1 MRYIYTLLFT
11 AITISSSAQ
20 FSINMGYSLGAPQQK
35 MAENIKPVH
44 SITAG
49 AMYNLPGAL
58 NRIQVGTDISWGM
71 YANTRKMQTFNF
83 GNGSS
88 TETWVNY
95 SSNVIQG
102 NLVSKVFFLKDKNIM
117 PYASGKVGYTSFY
130 SNIYIEDPDDP
141 DGCKAL
147 DQRNL
152 IKDGTIST
160 GYGGGLQV
168 SWNMFG
174 CKKSR
179 DRKDGYIDL
188 SVNNI
193 RGGNLDYI
201 NTKKLID
208 ANDPPP
214 SSEGKPLNVRFI
226 NATTQEIHEHQVA
239 EVYTTP
245 LRSLE
250 FKLTAVFVLPNKR
263 G

>member
-11 AITISSSAQ
+11 IITLSSSAQ
-20 FSINMGYSLGAPQQK
+20 LSINMGYALGTPRQK

-44 SITAG
+44 SIAAG
-49 AMYNLPGAL
+49 AMYQLPGAL
-58 NRIQVGTDISWGM
+58 NRIQAGVDLSWGM
-71 YANTRKMQTFNF
+71 YANTQKKQTFNF
-83 GNGSS
+83 GNGTS
-88 TETWVNY
+88 TETFVNY

-102 NLVSKVFFLKDKNIM
+102 GLVTKVFFLEDKNIM
-117 PYASGKVGYTSFY
+117 PYVSGKLGYTSFY

-141 DGCKAL
+141 DGCQAL

-152 IKDGTIST
+152 IKDGTFT
-160 GYGGGLQV
+160 KTYGGGVQV

-179 DRKDGYIDL
+179 DRKDGYIDF

-208 ANDPPP
+208 ASAPPP
-214 SSEGKPLNVRFI
+214 ASEGKPLNVRFI

-245 LRSLE
+245 LRLLE
-250 FKLTAVFVLPNKR
+250 FRVSAVFCLKK
-263 G
+263 